1 MKVEEYLKLVQDE
14 LDRAFKL
21 HGPIRSPHEGF
32 GILQEEVDEF
42 FDEIKANNLPKSR
55 TEAVQV
61 AAVAIRY
68 LIDSENFGAK

>member
-1 MKVEEYLKLVQDE
+1 MKVEEYLQLVKEE
-14 LDRAFKL
+14 LDRALAL

-32 GILQEEVDEF
+32 GILQEEVEEF
-42 FDEIKANNLPKSR
+42 FDEIKANNLRKSR